1 MTYFITGSSGAGKST
16 LVKELRGLLL
26 KGFAIHDFDE
36 LGVPL
41 DADNSWRIKTAKK
54 WIDIAKE
61 NKLKNIS
68 TIIVGLTH
76 PDEINE
82 IAKKEQIEVK
92 YCMLEVEYEELKRR
106 LMALRFSS
114 PERIENLK
122 KYEGV
127 SVEEFLE
134 NNKRHV
140 EQIKNEALKQG
151 ALFIDSTRMS
161 SHAVAQDIL
170 NWVQK

>member
-16 LVKELRGLLL
+16 LVKEFKSLLI
-26 KGFAIHDFDE
+26 KNFAIHDFDE

-41 DADNSWRIKTAKK
+41 DADKSWRIETTKK
-54 WIDIAKE
+54 WIDVAKK

-68 TIIVGLTH
+68 TIIIGLIH
-76 PDEINE
+76 PEEINE

-106 LMALRFSS
+106 LMELRFSS

-122 KYEGV
+122 KYAGV
-127 SVEEFLE
+127 TVEEFLE
-134 NNKRHV
+134 NNKKHV
-140 EQIKNEALKQG
+140 EQIKNEALKQK
-151 ALFIDSTRMS
+151 ALFINTTHMS
-161 SHAVAQDIL
+161 PYAIAQDIL
-170 NWVQK
+170 NWIQK

>member
-16 LVKELRGLLL
+16 LVKELRSLLF
-26 KGFAIHDFDE
+26 KGFAVHDFDE

-41 DADNSWRIKTAKK
+41 DADNIWRIETAKK

-61 NKLKNIS
+61 NKIKNIS

-76 PDEINE
+76 PDEISE

-114 PERIENLK
+114 PERIGNLK
-122 KYEGV
+122 KYAGV
-127 SVEEFLE
+127 TVEEFLE
-134 NNKRHV
+134 NNKRHI
-140 EQIKNEALKQG
+140 EQIKNEALKQD
-151 ALFIDSTRMS
+151 ALFVNTTRMS
-161 SHAVAQDIL
+161 PHTIAQHIL
-170 NWVQK
+170 NWIQK

>member
-16 LVKELRGLLL
+16 LVKELESLLL

-92 YCMLEVEYEELKRR
+92 YCVLEVEYEELKHR

-122 KYEGV
+122 KYAGV
-127 SVEEFLE
+127 TVEEFLE
-134 NNKRHV
+134 NNKKHI
-140 EQIKNEALKQG
+140 EQIKNEALKQD
-151 ALFIDSTRMS
+151 ALFIDTTRMS
-161 SHAVAQDIL
+161 PHAVAQDIL
-170 NWVQK
+170 NWVKK